1 MLSVVSAHSTPGLT
15 DICYTKDGNHFIT
28 CGQDGDIHV
37 FETKTDQVE
46 HIRCADQCHCLA
58 VHEYHLFV
66 GTNRNELEVR
76 SFPHGDSL
84 PSLVHFTQP
93 VSALC
98 LSSSSLFIGTRDFKV
113 VMMNLNDDSN
123 KMKYFDG
130 HQAPTLALNVY
141 EDKRWLATSCCDG
154 SVRVFNIDK
163 QTLVKQFNVITKSN
177 DIETASSLVKIDW
190 DKTDHMLAIPV
201 KNMVQFYESEKWT
214 RKKTYENDSI
224 DEVINLISFS
234 PCRTLFII
242 SYVNG
247 QLSIINRLTFDICM
261 NYSSKDAVCSL
272 AWNPIESNRFTC
284 STMAGEYAHV
294 DISEYLAKPT
304 STPSDKDE
312 AEMEEKTSD
321 NIDDD
326 SESVSNDADPTTTT
340 TDDKELIPKWFERAS
355 SMIVETKPVEL
366 QDSFQSTSTS
376 KYLESRFL
384 LWNNIGAITC
394 YSEQIQI
401 SFHDVSYHHS
411 ITIDNKTDKYSIGD
425 LSLSAIILASSQTG
439 KCLCILYQSWD
450 SNMREWTINTE
461 NNDKIELVSLCED
474 FIAIG
479 TSQRLIRLMS
489 LSGIQQRIIRLQGPL
504 VSMSSYQNQ
513 LWIIHHST
521 QGLPKEQAMSY
532 VLLNIENDHYQ
543 TGSLPL
549 IPKTKLIW
557 MGFSD
562 SGKCFY
568 LEKSGHLSMLRHTKG
583 NELEP
588 LLISNLKQEAE
599 KNNLGSYWLLGIND
613 FNGKFQLRVIEL
625 RGQSFP
631 DLVPWPLV
639 SIISLPLALYQID
652 TEKSQLESDYLK
664 IKLFNNSTDDEEF
677 SNNERQCLIKMF
689 ASSCKSN
696 REYRAFEIC
705 QLMDSIALQLAVRYA
720 TKSGKITLAQK
731 ITDELIEQKKDQ
743 EQEEKLIQRSS
754 SPPPAR
760 PPTSI
765 PSSKSS
771 SSSISIVS
779 SAFEEIKQ
787 TRPKV
792 TTPTGPFS
800 NPFRKKVITIPD
812 SETSTTDELSKWKP
826 SVNKSRLPASNKT
839 TTITTATIQS
849 DINVETITENEDN
862 SLNTKRKIDESENND
877 EEIGK
882 NKRNK
887 LQQFACNR

>member
-58 VHEYHLFV
+58 VHKYHLFV

-98 LSSSSLFIGTRDFKV
+98 LSNSSLFIGTRDFKV

-130 HQAPTLALNVY
+130 HQAPILALNVY

-190 DKTDHMLAIPV
+190 DKTDH
-201 KNMVQFYESEKWT
+201 
-214 RKKTYENDSI
+214 
-224 DEVINLISFS
+224 
-234 PCRTLFII
+234 
-242 SYVNG
+242 
-247 QLSIINRLTFDICM
+247 
-261 NYSSKDAVCSL
+261 
-272 AWNPIESNRFTC
+272 
-284 STMAGEYAHV
+284 
-294 DISEYLAKPT
+294 
-304 STPSDKDE
+304 
-312 AEMEEKTSD
+312 
-321 NIDDD
+321 
-326 SESVSNDADPTTTT
+326 
-340 TDDKELIPKWFERAS
+340 
-355 SMIVETKPVEL
+355 
-366 QDSFQSTSTS
+366 
-376 KYLESRFL
+376 
-384 LWNNIGAITC
+384 
-394 YSEQIQI
+394 
-401 SFHDVSYHHS
+401 
-411 ITIDNKTDKYSIGD
+411 
-425 LSLSAIILASSQTG
+425 
-439 KCLCILYQSWD
+439 
-450 SNMREWTINTE
+450 
-461 NNDKIELVSLCED
+461 
-474 FIAIG
+474 
-479 TSQRLIRLMS
+479 
-489 LSGIQQRIIRLQGPL
+489 
-504 VSMSSYQNQ
+504 
-513 LWIIHHST
+513 
-521 QGLPKEQAMSY
+521 
-532 VLLNIENDHYQ
+532 
-543 TGSLPL
+543 
-549 IPKTKLIW
+549 
-557 MGFSD
+557 
-562 SGKCFY
+562 
-568 LEKSGHLSMLRHTKG
+568 
-583 NELEP
+583 
-588 LLISNLKQEAE
+588 AE

-720 TKSGKITLAQK
+720 TKSGKISLAQK

-800 NPFRKKVITIPD
+800 NPFRKKVITIPEN
-812 SETSTTDELSKWKP
+812 ETSTTDELSKWKP
-826 SVNKSRLPASNKT
+826 SVNKSRLPASNKI

-862 SLNTKRKIDESENND
+862 SLNAKRKIDESENND

>member
-224 DEVINLISFS
+224 DEVINLVSFS

-326 SESVSNDADPTTTT
+326 SESISNDVDPTTTT

-366 QDSFQSTSTS
+366 QESFQSTSTS

-401 SFHDVSYHHS
+401 
-411 ITIDNKTDKYSIGD
+411 
-425 LSLSAIILASSQTG
+425 
-439 KCLCILYQSWD
+439 
-450 SNMREWTINTE
+450 
-461 NNDKIELVSLCED
+461 
-474 FIAIG
+474 
-479 TSQRLIRLMS
+479 
-489 LSGIQQRIIRLQGPL
+489 
-504 VSMSSYQNQ
+504 
-513 LWIIHHST
+513 
-521 QGLPKEQAMSY
+521 
-532 VLLNIENDHYQ
+532 
-543 TGSLPL
+543 
-549 IPKTKLIW
+549 
-557 MGFSD
+557 
-562 SGKCFY
+562 
-568 LEKSGHLSMLRHTKG
+568 
-583 NELEP
+583 
-588 LLISNLKQEAE
+588 
-599 KNNLGSYWLLGIND
+599 
-613 FNGKFQLRVIEL
+613 
-625 RGQSFP
+625 
-631 DLVPWPLV
+631 
-639 SIISLPLALYQID
+639 
-652 TEKSQLESDYLK
+652 
-664 IKLFNNSTDDEEF
+664 
-677 SNNERQCLIKMF
+677 
-689 ASSCKSN
+689 
-696 REYRAFEIC
+696 
-705 QLMDSIALQLAVRYA
+705 
-720 TKSGKITLAQK
+720 
-731 ITDELIEQKKDQ
+731 
-743 EQEEKLIQRSS
+743 
-754 SPPPAR
+754 
-760 PPTSI
+760 
-765 PSSKSS
+765 
-771 SSSISIVS
+771 
-779 SAFEEIKQ
+779 
-787 TRPKV
+787 
-792 TTPTGPFS
+792 
-800 NPFRKKVITIPD
+800 
-812 SETSTTDELSKWKP
+812 
-826 SVNKSRLPASNKT
+826 
-839 TTITTATIQS
+839 
-849 DINVETITENEDN
+849 
-862 SLNTKRKIDESENND
+862 
-877 EEIGK
+877 
-882 NKRNK
+882 
-887 LQQFACNR
+887 